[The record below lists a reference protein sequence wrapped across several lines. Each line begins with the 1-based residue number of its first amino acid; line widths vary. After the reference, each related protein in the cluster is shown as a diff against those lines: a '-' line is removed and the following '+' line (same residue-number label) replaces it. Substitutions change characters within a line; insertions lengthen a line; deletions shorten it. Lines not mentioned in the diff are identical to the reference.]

1 MILLDYSK
9 EELKNILSGG
19 FRAGQVFDWLIKG
32 FSFDE
37 MSNVSKEYRNE
48 LKEKYI
54 DQPVK
59 IHKTYISKI
68 DGTEKYLFKL
78 YDGNII
84 EGVLMKYNYG
94 NTLCVSTQIGCRMGC
109 KFCASTLNGLV
120 RDLTP
125 GEILG
130 QIIAV
135 NHKLGEGRNITNVVL
150 MGSGEPLDN
159 FDNVVKFINLLT
171 HKDGLNFSRRNISL
185 STCGLIDKIK
195 EMADLDLGVTLTISL
210 HSPFDE
216 NRKEIMPIA
225 NKYSIREI
233 MSAANYYFKK
243 TGRRVIF
250 EYALIDGVNN
260 SDKDIDEL
268 TKLLK
273 GFPTHL
279 NLIVLNEVK
288 ERNLKGI
295 NRKLANE
302 FAKKLEDKGV
312 SVTLRRTM
320 GSDIEGACGQ
330 LRNSYI
336 KGDNE

>member
-210 HSPFDE
+210 HCPFDE

>member
-9 EELKNILSGG
+9 EELKSILSGG
-19 FRAGQVFDWLIKG
+19 FRTGQVFDWLIKG

-150 MGSGEPLDN
+150 MGSGEPFDN

>member
-9 EELKNILSGG
+9 EELKSILSGG